1 MTEDVTGPLTS
12 LRRSPLV
19 ELAVRQLHEQ
29 LLAGRWQVGA
39 RLPAEPELAEQL
51 GVGRSTLREAV
62 RALVHAGLLETRQ
75 GSGTY
80 VRSLAADSGW
90 EPLLRRAA
98 VLEVYEVREALEVQA
113 ARLAALRRTDS
124 DVAALR
130 ARLAARDHAR
140 DDARDHARDDARDHA
155 RGHGPG
161 GTRGPGSDSRFVDAD
176 LAFHAAVIAAA
187 HNALLTDM
195 FNSFASVLREALAAV
210 VSDRHLDNLE
220 LAPTHDRLVT
230 AIERGDPDAAEQA
243 AREHI
248 GATADVLRS
257 RAGR

>member
-1 MTEDVTGPLTS
+1 MTEDLRVPLTS

-29 LLAGRWQVGA
+29 LLAGRWPVGT

-113 ARLAALRRTDS
+113 ARLAALRHTDA

-130 ARLAARDHAR
+130 TRLAARDRAR
-140 DDARDHARDDARDHA
+140 DLARDRARDLAGDLARDRA
-155 RGHGPG
+155 GDL
-161 GTRGPGSDSRFVDAD
+161 GSDGALVDAD

-187 HNALLTDM
+187 HNTLLTDM
-195 FNSFASVLREALAAV
+195 FNCFASVLREALAAV
-210 VSDRHLDNLE
+210 VSDRHLDDVE
-220 LAPTHDRLVT
+220 LAPTHARLVT
-230 AIERGDPDAAEQA
+230 AIETGDEAAAEQA

-248 GATADVLRS
+248 GAIAAVLRS
-257 RAGR
+257 RSRR

>member
-1 MTEDVTGPLTS
+1 MTEDLRSPLPS

-29 LLAGRWQVGA
+29 LQAGRWEVGT
-39 RLPAEPELAEQL
+39 RLPAEPELAQQL

-80 VRSLAADSGW
+80 VRSLAPGAGW

-113 ARLAALRRTDS
+113 ARLAADRRTDA

-130 ARLAARDHAR
+130 TRLAARDSAREQAR
-140 DDARDHARDDARDHA
+140 D
-155 RGHGPG
+155 
-161 GTRGPGSDSRFVDAD
+161 SQFVEAD
-176 LAFHAAVIAAA
+176 LAFHRTVIAAA
-187 HNALLTDM
+187 HNRLLADM
-195 FNSFASVLREALAAV
+195 FESFASVLREALVAV
-210 VSDRHLDNLE
+210 VSDRHLDDVDV
-220 LAPTHDRLVT
+220 APTHARLVA
-230 AIERGDPDAAEQA
+230 AIEAGDARAAEQA
-243 AREHI
+243 TREHI
-248 GATADVLRS
+248 RPTAAVLRA
-257 RAGR
+257 RVRP